1 MAFAIA
7 MSKVVM
13 PEQVRRFDAGS
24 DVAAL
29 TKRLFEVSLWQPM
42 VMMLVLSGLFMFD
55 PRIIDTWMGP
65 GYGLSHWVLVCTLGP
80 HVAELVGNVSNVVL
94 QVNGL
99 YWWRAGCFLAAALL
113 YIPVTLLALQ
123 YWGLVG
129 AAACTGAGILAAYS
143 GVAWVL
149 LHKAG
154 IPIFAYW
161 RDVLAGF
168 APVLLLVLG
177 IGAVLRI
184 MLPDAG
190 WRVHAGKVAVN
201 SIAYLALMWCIGLT
215 VGERLQVG
223 AALRRRGR
231 RQS

>member
-42 VMMLVLSGLFMFD
+42 VMMLVLSGLFMFG

-123 YWGLVG
+123 YWAL
-129 AAACTGAGILAAYS
+129 S
-143 GVAWVL
+143 GL
-149 LHKAG
+149 LHAQVQESSPRILELLG
-154 IPIFAYW
+154 CCCTRPGSRFSPI
-161 RDVLAGF
+161 
-168 APVLLLVLG
+168 
-177 IGAVLRI
+177 
-184 MLPDAG
+184 
-190 WRVHAGKVAVN
+190 
-201 SIAYLALMWCIGLT
+201 
-215 VGERLQVG
+215 GEMSWQ
-223 AALRRRGR
+223 ALRLCCCWCWESARFSGSCFRMPAGGCMPAR
-231 RQS
+231 WP